1 MKVIA
6 VNISRTINTMSVTKA
21 TERAWKLN
29 YHKASKCKHIIGV
42 SNGIVLGYFNVIS
55 IRIDR
60 MKPDRIRFK
69 IKKCTNRQ
77 ENQIMNVI
85 NVQNLRNFVTKYF

>member
-42 SNGIVLGYFNVIS
+42 SNGIVPGNFNVVS

-60 MKPDRIRFK
+60 IEPDRIYFK
-69 IKKCTNRQ
+69 IKRCTKKQ
-77 ENQIMNVI
+77 EGQIEKFIQNQQLSCPEIG
-85 NVQNLRNFVTKYF
+85 